1 MEIKKKCNIC
11 KAKFLSVNMPS
22 VPKFKQTLRQTL
34 GIKNGPYSIHFSKM
48 IMDLLVITIRFT
60 IQHWHLT
67 S

>member
-22 VPKFKQTLRQTL
+22 VPKFKQTL